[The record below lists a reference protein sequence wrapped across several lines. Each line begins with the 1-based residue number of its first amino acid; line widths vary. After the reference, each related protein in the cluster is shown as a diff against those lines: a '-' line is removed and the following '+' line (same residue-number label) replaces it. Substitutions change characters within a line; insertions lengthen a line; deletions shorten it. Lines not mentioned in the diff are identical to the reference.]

1 MKKLD
6 KIRKII
12 IAVIFIFALGM
23 GILYALFLKV
33 QKVSSNAEDGR
44 LLIFSKEGGFYS
56 DSFEVGL
63 ETDLEAE
70 IYYTLDGSRPAPG
83 NPKACKYE
91 EKIELQAGEAE
102 YACTLRAAVFKD
114 NVMLSEVES
123 RTYLIG
129 ADIKE
134 RYTIPVLAVSGTP
147 EDFYNYEDG
156 ILVRGKLDDEFMAQH
171 PEWMD
176 LLEANMIQIP
186 GNVYQSGREAEKE
199 VFVTLFD
206 EEGNRIFAQNCGFRV
221 YGAAS
226 RMKNQPSFR
235 LYARSE
241 YDEDNDFDY
250 LFFDDQYTSQNALQS
265 DFKRVIVRNG
275 GNDNGYAFIRSE
287 LATRIAKQAGFRDT
301 PSASPVCV
309 YLNGEYY
316 GVHWFVTNFDDDYFR
331 QSYGEYTGRMYIFE
345 GEMDEVL
352 LQEEDGDSVYVE
364 LAEQYNSIIS
374 HFEELDLNNEEGWQ
388 ALNAAVDVE
397 NYIKYCALQH
407 YICNDDSLM
416 NNFRVYRYY
425 AKDGKYTPG
434 TVFDGRYHF
443 LLFDL
448 DKGLGLM
455 QKESEQNPVAYKL
468 TAERI
473 IGEDGY
479 DEIFAQI
486 LQRKDCRELYIQYTL
501 SLMNYYYS
509 LDYLSKVLDEMHTE
523 RDAELRYMVENTD
536 LLVNN
541 FYAPDV
547 TDYDYVQEQVLQ
559 IKAFALQRPEIAMQ
573 DLQDAFGGMTPYTL
587 QLSNP
592 NEACIMVDYAV
603 LCEKEYT
610 GTYFEQVPVQI
621 SAQPKA
627 GYEFV
632 HWLVNGEVVEAG
644 SFTVEVSQILNGEV
658 TIVCVCEAKETA
670 DLCISGVKA
679 KGGDFIEITN
689 LSEETKNLGSY
700 CLSDEKFEEKST
712 LPKSIVMPG
721 ETIRIYCENY
731 TESEA
736 LGQPG
741 VNFSIKVGETISL
754 YYADGSLVDSIEVS
768 ALGSDRGVWQKD
780 MYTGALK
787 EVLVE

>member
-1 MKKLD
+1 MKKID
-6 KIRKII
+6 KIRRII
-12 IAVIFIFALGM
+12 ITAVVVLVFSII
-23 GILYALFLKV
+23 ILYANFNKA
-33 QKVSSNAEDGR
+33 QKVSSNTNEGQ
-44 LLIFSKEGGFYS
+44 LLTFSRESGFYA
-56 DSFEVGL
+56 DSFEVEL

-70 IYYTLDGSRPAPG
+70 IYYTLDGSKPAPD
-83 NPKACKYE
+83 NPEACKYE
-91 EKIELQAGEAE
+91 KKIKLEAGEAE
-102 YACTLRAAVFKD
+102 YACTLRAAIFKD

-129 ADIKE
+129 TDVRK
-134 RYTIPVLAVSGTP
+134 RYDIPVLAVAGDP

-156 ILVRGKLDDEFMAQH
+156 ILVRGKLDDEFIAQH
-171 PEWMD
+171 PEWME
-176 LLEANMIQIP
+176 LVETNMIQIP
-186 GNVYQSGREAEKE
+186 GNVYQNGREAEKE
-199 VFVTLFD
+199 VFVALFD
-206 EEGNRIFAQNCGFRV
+206 EEGSQILAQNCGFRV

-250 LFFDDQYTSQNALQS
+250 LFFSDQYTCQNALQS

-316 GVHWFVTNFDDDYFR
+316 GVHWFVTNFDDSYFR
-331 QSYGEYTGRMYIFE
+331 QTYGEYTGKMYIFE
-345 GEMDEVL
+345 GELDEVVL
-352 LQEEDGDSVYVE
+352 GEEDEDTVYRQ
-364 LAEQYNSIIS
+364 LAEQYNDIMDS
-374 HFEELDLNNEEGWQ
+374 FEDSDLKEEANWQ
-388 ALNAAVDVE
+388 ALNAVMDVD
-397 NYIKYCALQH
+397 NFIKYCALHH
-407 YICNDDSLM
+407 YICNDDSLE

-425 AKDGKYTPG
+425 APDGKYTPG
-434 TVFDGRYHF
+434 TVFDGRYRF

-473 IGEDGY
+473 VGEDGY
-479 DEIFAQI
+479 EEIFAQI
-486 LQRKDCRELYIQYTL
+486 LQREDCRKLYIQYTL
-501 SLMNYYYS
+501 ALMNYYYS
-509 LDYLSKVLDEMHTE
+509 LDYLSKVLDEMHME
-523 RDAELRYMVENTD
+523 RDAELKYMVENTD

-547 TDYDYVQEQVLQ
+547 TDYDYVQDQVLQ
-559 IKAFALQRPEIAMQ
+559 IKAFALQRPQVAIQ
-573 DLQDAFGGMTPYTL
+573 DLQDAFGAMTPYTL
-587 QLSNP
+587 QLSNS
-592 NEACIMVDYAV
+592 NEARITVDYAV

-610 GTYFEQVPVQI
+610 GTYFAQIPVQI
-621 SAQPKA
+621 SVQPKA

-632 HWLVNGEVVEAG
+632 HWLVNKEVIEES
-644 SFTVEVSQILNGEV
+644 SFTVEASQIINGEV
-658 TIVCVCEAKETA
+658 TIVCVCEAKEDA

-689 LSEETKNLGSY
+689 LSEETKKLGSY
-700 CLSDEKFEEKST
+700 CLSDKTFEEKST

-721 ETIRIYCENY
+721 ETVRIYCDNY
-731 TESEA
+731 TQPEA

-741 VNFSIKVGETISL
+741 VDFSIKVGETISL
-754 YYADGSLVDSIEVS
+754 YRTDGSLVDSIEVS
-768 ALGSDRGVWQKD
+768 YLGSDRGVWQKD